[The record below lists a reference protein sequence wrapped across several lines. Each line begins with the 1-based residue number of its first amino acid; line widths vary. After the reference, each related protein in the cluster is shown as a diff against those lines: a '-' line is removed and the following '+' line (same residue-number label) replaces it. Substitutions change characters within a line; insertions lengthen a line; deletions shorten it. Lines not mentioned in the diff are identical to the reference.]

1 MDQGC
6 LGVEPFLTLPDAP
19 RRAFACA
26 CACAA
31 LSVGP
36 AQATEGVQ

>member
-26 CACAA
+26 CAA